1 MLYAILRDNPQRLRA
16 TLSSRVLFAVAM
28 SALIAGCS
36 NNYSSVCF
44 GYTCSG
50 LPTEFSAGVV
60 SANFTAV
67 NGAGPT
73 DVVALS
79 FVQSPSTYTPSNL
92 KTYLATG
99 GGMFA
104 APTLT
109 PAGNNPLYLASADLN
124 GDGFAD
130 VVSASYYDGALAV
143 FFNNKATPGT
153 FNPAVFLNSPGAS
166 QLAIADMNGDG
177 MPDLVSADFNVSLFI
192 QSSPGTFAAPVSL
205 YSGGANWVAAGD
217 LNHDGAMDVAL
228 TDAVGVKVLFQVG
241 AAAVPVFATPVTVFT
256 QTANANAL
264 GANII
269 AIADVDGD
277 GYNDLVI
284 TDPGPTGGMSPTVNI
299 LLQDSTHPG
308 SFLAAVPYP
317 IPVQDPPESIIVTN
331 LTGAVG
337 LSKLDIVIGGNQ
349 GVTVLLHD
357 PANPGKF
364 LPATFY
370 PAAGAEQ
377 IAVGDINGDGQP
389 DIVTSSGVSHPIQGG
404 VVTNNPGVLLQ
415 TTTGVFGPL
424 QNLP

>member
-1 MLYAILRDNPQRLRA
+1 MLNAILRDIPRRLPATVSRA
-16 TLSSRVLFAVAM
+16 VFAAAV
-28 SALIAGCS
+28 SALIAGCN
-36 NNYSSVCF
+36 NNYSSACF

-50 LPTEFSAGVV
+50 LPTEFSAGVL

-67 NGAGPT
+67 NGAGPA
-73 DVVALS
+73 DVAQLS
-79 FVQSPSTYTPSNL
+79 FVQSPTTYSPSNL
-92 KTYLATG
+92 KTYLASG

-109 PAGNNPLYLASADLN
+109 PAGNNPLYAASADLN

-130 VVSASYYDGALAV
+130 VVSASYNDGALAV

-177 MPDLVSADFNVSLFI
+177 LPDLVSADFNVSLFI
-192 QSSPGTFAAPVSL
+192 QSSPGTFAAPIGL
-205 YSGGANWVAAGD
+205 FSGGANWVAAGD

-241 AAAVPVFATPVTVFT
+241 TAAVPVFAAPVTVFT
-256 QTANANAL
+256 QTANANFL
-264 GANII
+264 GANIV
-269 AIADVDGD
+269 AIADVNGD

-284 TDPGPTGGMSPTVNI
+284 TDPGPTGGMSPTLNV
-299 LLQDSTHPG
+299 LLQDPTHPG
-308 SFLAAVPYP
+308 TFLAAVPYP

-337 LSKLDIVIGGNQ
+337 ASKLDIVIGGNQ

-377 IAVGDINGDGQP
+377 IAVADINGDGKP
-389 DIVTSSGVSHPIQGG
+389 DIVTSTGVSHPIQGG
-404 VVTNNPGVLLQ
+404 VATNNPGVLLQ
-415 TTTGVFGPL
+415 TSAGAFSQL
-424 QNLP
+424 QDLP